1 MNWFWI
7 SMGVVGGLF
16 YLMARGRPRRKTK
29 VTPAKTITEQHRVKA
44 ALASEDIGA
53 MESALEETKD
63 PILRNQ
69 LLGQINIHYYR
80 LRSDP
85 ESRKIFYSFA
95 SMHIEEASAVLDAL
109 SETGEE
115 RPDRYDSFRMLAIAM
130 GEDERYDDAVDI
142 CKKALALGLENGT
155 KTGFE
160 GRISRLERKRANAD

>member
-7 SMGVVGGLF
+7 SIGAIGGLF
-16 YLMARGRPRRKTK
+16 YLMSKGRHRRKTK

-44 ALASEDIGA
+44 ALASEDIEA
-53 MESALEETKD
+53 MESALEETKG

-69 LLGQINIHYYR
+69 LLEQISIHYYR

-85 ESRKIFYSFA
+85 ESRKVFYSFA
-95 SMHIEEASAVLDAL
+95 SVHIEEASAVLDAL
-109 SETGEE
+109 SETEEE

-142 CKKALALGLENGT
+142 CKKAIALGLKNGT

-160 GRISRLERKRANAD
+160 GRISRLERKRADTE